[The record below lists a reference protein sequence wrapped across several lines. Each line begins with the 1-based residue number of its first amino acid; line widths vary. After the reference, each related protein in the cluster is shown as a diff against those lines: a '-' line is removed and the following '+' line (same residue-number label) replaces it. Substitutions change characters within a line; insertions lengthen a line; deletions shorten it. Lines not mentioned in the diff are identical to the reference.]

1 MSSALMT
8 VQPGRAG
15 PSLSGGEVLAA
26 IPRESEE
33 HSPCLAA
40 GD

>member
-1 MSSALMT
+1 MSIARMK
-8 VQPGRAG
+8 VQSGRAG

-26 IPRESEE
+26 LLQESEE